1 MARSTRTKPKSKS
14 KSSSSRTF
22 KRTDQITSSST
33 QSAGPSSHSQAQ
45 PTSLPNEIIL
55 QIFTCLSTDQASLL
69 SCSRVSKTF
78 HKLSSPLLWHHLR
91 LSPFFAEPRL
101 VSANGVYVY
110 RKIEDPQ
117 KAHCGSIGTGK
128 KDLKPLLKHVEKF
141 YLESHTPEWCLHG
154 YNTSL
159 KLPNLQI
166 LELDILSMRKQDH
179 RKIHLSDPTLTS
191 RNQYNPNCRLLR
203 DLTPS
208 TIVLRDNFN
217 RGLDLCKGSIPISIW
232 KCVEELVL
240 VSPVRDIPCLE
251 LEPVAAPIPITLKN
265 LERLTWIFH
274 PPSTSNEGEKVMY
287 KLDAPH
293 RPDLYNA
300 IQIINLIIQLKN
312 LQSIKLVNAGI
323 LASLIEENSR
333 ATEDQLHWESRDYI
347 LGKFGAETRKM
358 GWTEGKI
365 GEWKDKIEFL
375 TFEEWEGEQGWVG
388 RLEQGEVEGWKEA
401 MRG

>member
-1 MARSTRTKPKSKS
+1 MARSTRTKIKDKSTTSPASITKDE
-14 KSSSSRTF
+14 T
-22 KRTDQITSSST
+22 TSSSNHPT
-33 QSAGPSSHSQAQ
+33 LLSHARGQ
-45 PTSLPNEIIL
+45 PTPLPNEIVL
-55 QIFTCLSTDQASLL
+55 QILSYLSNDRTSLL

-78 HKLSSPLLWHHLR
+78 HKLSSPLLWHHLK
-91 LSPFFAEPRL
+91 LSPFFAIPRL
-101 VSANGVYVY
+101 VSNNGEGVY

-117 KAHCGSIGTGK
+117 KAQCGSIGTGK

-141 YLESHTPEWCLHG
+141 YLESHTPEWCYHG

-208 TIVLRDNFN
+208 TVTLRDNFN
-217 RGLDLCKGSIPISIW
+217 KGLDFCKGSIPLSIW
-232 KCVEELVL
+232 KCVEELIL

-251 LEPVAAPIPITLKN
+251 LEPVAAPIPLTLKD

-274 PPSTSNEGEKVMY
+274 PPPTLDGGEKVMY
-287 KLDAPH
+287 ALDAPH

-300 IQIINLIIQLKN
+300 IQIITLIIQLKN
-312 LQSIKLVNAGI
+312 IQSVKLVNPGI
-323 LASLIEENSR
+323 LASLIEENSG
-333 ATEDQLHWESRDYI
+333 ATKDQLHWESKDYI
-347 LGKFGAETRKM
+347 LCKFGAETRKM

-365 GEWKDKIEFL
+365 GESKDKIEFL
-375 TFEEWEGEQGWVG
+375 TFEEWEEEQGWVG
-388 RLEQGEVEGWKEA
+388 RFEKNEVEKWKEA
-401 MRG
+401 MRD

>member
-1 MARSTRTKPKSKS
+1 MARSVSLLFPLSVCRVNTASSRHVELSWFQQTRTKPKSKS

-101 VSANGVYVY
+101 VSANGVYLY

-166 LELDILSMRKQDH
+166 LELDMLSM
-179 RKIHLSDPTLTS
+179 L
-191 RNQYNPNCRLLR
+191 
-203 DLTPS
+203 
-208 TIVLRDNFN
+208 
-217 RGLDLCKGSIPISIW
+217 
-232 KCVEELVL
+232 
-240 VSPVRDIPCLE
+240 RDIPCLE
-251 LEPVAAPIPITLKN
+251 LEPVTAPIPLTLKD

-274 PPSTSNEGEKVMY
+274 PPPTLDRGEKVMY

-300 IQIINLIIQLKN
+300 IQIIHLIMQLKN
-312 LQSIKLVNAGI
+312 VQSVKLVNPGI
-323 LASLIEENSR
+323 LATLIEENSG
-333 ATEDQLHWESRDYI
+333 ATEGQLHWESKDYI
-347 LGKFGAETRKM
+347 LGKFGAEMRKM

-375 TFEEWEGEQGWVG
+375 TFEDWEEEQGWVG
-388 RLEQGEVEGWKEA
+388 RFEDGEVEGWKEA

>member
-1 MARSTRTKPKSKS
+1 MARSVSLLFPLSVCRVNTASSRHVELSWFQQTRTKPKSKS

-33 QSAGPSSHSQAQ
+33 QSAGPSSHSQAP
-45 PTSLPNEIIL
+45 PTSLLNEIIL

-166 LELDILSMRKQDH
+166 LELDMLSM
-179 RKIHLSDPTLTS
+179 L
-191 RNQYNPNCRLLR
+191 
-203 DLTPS
+203 
-208 TIVLRDNFN
+208 
-217 RGLDLCKGSIPISIW
+217 
-232 KCVEELVL
+232 
-240 VSPVRDIPCLE
+240 RDIPCLE
-251 LEPVAAPIPITLKN
+251 LEPVTAPIPLTLKD

-274 PPSTSNEGEKVMY
+274 PPPTLDRGEK
-287 KLDAPH
+287 
-293 RPDLYNA
+293 N
-300 IQIINLIIQLKN
+300 IQ
-312 LQSIKLVNAGI
+312 SVKLVNPGI
-323 LASLIEENSR
+323 LATLIEENSG
-333 ATEDQLHWESRDYI
+333 ATEGQLHWESKDYI
-347 LGKFGAETRKM
+347 LGKFGAEMRKM

-375 TFEEWEGEQGWVG
+375 TFEDWEEEQGWVG
-388 RLEQGEVEGWKEA
+388 RFEDGEVEGWKEA